1 MRLMVI
7 VKGSKES
14 EAGVLPSQEILA
26 AMGKFNEQLVK
37 AGVMLAGEGLHPSSN
52 GSSFQVDPR
61 VTGPYPLSPL
71 PEMIGKFEVMELLG
85 RGAFGMV
92 YKARDPELERTVA
105 LKVPRTGYFNTQ
117 EEEQRF
123 LREARSTAQLNHP
136 SIVQIHEI
144 GHEKHTPYI
153 VSDYVEGLTLAD
165 VLTAGR
171 PGFRESAEL
180 VAQIA
185 DALEYAHQ

>member
-1 MRLMVI
+1 
-7 VKGSKES
+7 
-14 EAGVLPSQEILA
+14 
-26 AMGKFNEQLVK
+26 
-37 AGVMLAGEGLHPSSN
+37 
-52 GSSFQVDPR
+52 
-61 VTGPYPLSPL
+61 
-71 PEMIGKFEVMELLG
+71 LG

-185 DALEYAHQ
+185 DALEYAHQHGIIHRDVKPTNIMLEQCGLVSRGVVSGKTGDLELTGRASAR